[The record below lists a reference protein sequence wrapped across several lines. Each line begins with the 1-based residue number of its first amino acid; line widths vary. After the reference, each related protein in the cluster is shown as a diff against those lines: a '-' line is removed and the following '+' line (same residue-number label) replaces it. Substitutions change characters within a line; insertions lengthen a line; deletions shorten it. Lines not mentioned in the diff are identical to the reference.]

1 MSRMK
6 TFFKYALLLV
16 GFYIFSNIL
25 IFLALNSMYDNLDL
39 IGSLPEQ
46 IEINIANATLV
57 NGEISGNITNN
68 SEIYDKYIKFN
79 FYTDINTLAG
89 SKYIKVS
96 DIQDNNFKFYF
107 KLEHVESYSV
117 EIVDEKTDGDLYE
130 SSFSFEEYKKY
141 QIVYWLVLL
150 MII

>member
-6 TFFKYALLLV
+6 TFFKYALLVL
-16 GFYIFSNIL
+16 GFYILSNIL
-25 IFLALNSMYDNLDL
+25 IFLCLNSMYDNLEL

-46 IEINIANATLV
+46 VEISIANATLV

-68 SEIYDKYIKFN
+68 SDIYDKYIKFN
-79 FYTDINTLAG
+79 FYTDIGTLAG
-89 SKYIKVS
+89 SKYLKIS
-96 DIQDNNFKFYF
+96 DISDNNFKFYF

-117 EIVDEKTDGDLYE
+117 EITDDILDGELYE
-130 SSFSFEEYKKY
+130 SSFSFEQYKKY